1 MPEFVS
7 NRMKKILSEKKVNF
21 GTWITLTDSDVVDAL
36 GRVGFDWFVF
46 DTEHSA
52 LNTVVIQKLIQPL
65 SSSTTSPLIRVAWN
79 DQVLIKLALDIGAE
93 GVVVPWVNTV
103 EEAEKAAKSCRYP
116 PKGIR
121 GFGPRRA
128 AAYGFD
134 PTYAKRANDSIVTI
148 IQIETE
154 QAIKNARDMLSVDGI
169 DAFFI
174 GPYDLS
180 WSLGIPGN
188 FESEKFKSAIDA
200 VLKAGKQADKPGG
213 IWTDDP
219 KTAIMRV
226 KQGFKII
233 DCSSELAIML
243 SAVKQWLDELKKA
256 V

>member
-7 NRMKKILSEKKVNF
+7 NRMKKILAEQKVNF

-36 GRVGFDWFVF
+36 SRVGFDWFVF
-46 DTEHSA
+46 DTEHSP
-52 LNTVVIQKLIQPL
+52 LNAVIVQKLIQPM
-65 SSSTTSPLIRVAWN
+65 SSSTTSPLVRVAWN
-79 DQVLIKLALDIGAE
+79 DPVLIKLALDVGSE

-103 EEAEKAAKSCRYP
+103 EEAEKAVKACRYP

-128 AAYGFD
+128 SAYGFD
-134 PTYAKRANDSIVTI
+134 PTYSKRANDSIVTI

-154 QAIKNARDMLSVDGI
+154 QAIKNTKDMLSIDGV

-180 WSLGIPGN
+180 WSLGCPGD
-188 FESEKFKSAIDA
+188 FESEKFKSSIDA
-200 VLKAGKQADKPGG
+200 VLRVSKQVDKPGG

-219 KTAIMRV
+219 KTAAKRI
-226 KQGFKII
+226 KQGFKMI
-233 DCSSELAIML
+233 DCSGELAIMVN
-243 SAVKQWLDELKKA
+243 AAKEWLNELKKGI
-256 V
+256 